1 MEIMSV
7 LMNILPDPPTGT
19 PSELA
24 ESGLEFFG
32 LWIGRIGG
40 LIAFIGAVKF
50 ALSIKADDAKEQL
63 QSVLTMVSGFM
74 IQAAISD
81 IGIFNIPSTYTS
93 TDADLEFQ
101 SIMNFIGSW
110 TGRVGALAAFIGAI
124 MFGLAI
130 RSNEASLKVSG
141 LKTIAAGGIVMSVS
155 ALLSTFV

>member
-7 LMNILPDPPTGT
+7 LMNILPDPPSGT

-24 ESGLEFFG
+24 ESGLEFFN

-93 TDADLEFQ
+93 ADADVEFQ
-101 SIMNFIGSW
+101 SIMDFIGSW
-110 TGRVGALAAFIGAI
+110 TGRVGALGAFLGAI

-130 RSNEASLKVSG
+130 RSNDASLKVSG
-141 LKTIAAGGIVMSVS
+141 LKTIAAGGIVISVS
-155 ALLSTFV
+155 ALLSSFV